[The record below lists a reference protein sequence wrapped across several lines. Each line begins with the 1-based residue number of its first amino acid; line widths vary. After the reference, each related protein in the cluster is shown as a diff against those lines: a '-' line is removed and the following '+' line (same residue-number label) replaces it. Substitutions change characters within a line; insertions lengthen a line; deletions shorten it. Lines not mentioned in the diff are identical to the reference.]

1 MGKYKL
7 KSPVILTIIND
18 ILVDSFTDGE
28 RGVLYEVN
36 KSLSA
41 VRIRAGFCK
50 ITKEYKNR
58 RKCIIRPV
66 SDGINECQP
75 ACEN

>member
-1 MGKYKL
+1 MIK
-7 KSPVILTIIND
+7 D
-18 ILVDSFTDGE
+18 ISVDIFTDGE
-28 RGVLYEVN
+28 KRVLYEGN

-41 VRIRAGFCK
+41 VRGRSGFCK
-50 ITKEYKNR
+50 IIKEHTNG
-58 RKCIIRPV
+58 RKGIIGPV